1 MTLRSILRH
10 CLVWQWTLA
19 VLSVTFF
26 QLEKSH
32 LPFMLQQFAVDEAV
46 ASGGTSDVLVGWLT
60 LAWLLGSLAASGGAF
75 VFRRWARPLFLLMAV
90 LGCALA
96 ALVEPAVSS
105 PASAAAETAAQML
118 VGLIVG
124 LLYFSPLR
132 DQFGRPA

>member
-1 MTLRSILRH
+1 
-10 CLVWQWTLA
+10 
-19 VLSVTFF
+19 
-26 QLEKSH
+26 
-32 LPFMLQQFAVDEAV
+32 
-46 ASGGTSDVLVGWLT
+46 VGWLT